1 MQHWSIKIGSVT
13 FTGGIQRRRY
23 GLHLHG
29 WCNVRS
35 TSRLKA
41 NLCEVTQPQCGRKG
55 SATFTG
61 VMQRR
66 RYSLPLQS

>member
-1 MQHWSIKIGSVT
+1 MT
-13 FTGGIQRRRY
+13 FTGVTQLRRY

-29 WCNVRS
+29 WCIARS

-41 NLCEVTQPQCGRKG
+41 NLCEVTQRQCGRKG

-61 VMQRR
+61 AMQRR
-66 RYSLPLQS
+66 P